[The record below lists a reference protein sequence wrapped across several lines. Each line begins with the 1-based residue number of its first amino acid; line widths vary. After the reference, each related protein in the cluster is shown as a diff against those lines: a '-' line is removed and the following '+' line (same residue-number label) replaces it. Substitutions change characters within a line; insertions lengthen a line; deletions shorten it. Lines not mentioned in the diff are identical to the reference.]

1 MKRLFKA
8 IFILALVLCFTIPA
22 FAIKILPYNVP
33 LQDLMKWDKYSAT
46 LELSNPEGETAT
58 VSWPA
63 TVDFWNYDGATWTFD
78 LPDGDTFVFGKGVL
92 LGGTLELVDN
102 SITVTNASGICV
114 HAVATPVVAYT
125 GWALG
130 FFGQAIISNPAGNA
144 ANAAGGVFEVNVTA
158 EHTGGKTGIWA
169 GIYAGAYS
177 NSTTGGQLP
186 TAGIVVETIA
196 GAEIDGSTV
205 PLMTFMTSGAGTE
218 SKYLFELG
226 NAEAAKTVTTVA
238 DADSAMLRTGGNA
251 ATNIVL
257 KQGIQIIVNNADYY
271 IPLIA
276 V

>member
-1 MKRLFKA
+1 MKKL
-8 IFILALVLCFTIPA
+8 IGILALVTILCLTMALPGLA
-22 FAIKILPYNVP
+22 VKIAPYSQP
-33 LQDLMKWDKYSAT
+33 LHDIVTWNARSE
-46 LELSNPEGETAT
+46 ELIVQNPEGENLT

-63 TVDFWNYDGATWTFD
+63 TVDLINYDGNTWTWD
-78 LPDGDTFVFGKGVL
+78 LPDGDSFAFEKDVL
-92 LGGTLELVDN
+92 
-102 SITVTNASGICV
+102 INASLDIVKPSGIGV
-114 HAVATPVVAYT
+114 HSVVTPIVAYD

-169 GIYAGAYS
+169 GIYAGAFA

-196 GAEIDGSTV
+196 GATIDGSTV

-226 NAEAAKTVTTVA
+226 NVEAGKTVTTNVDA
-238 DADSAMLRTGGNA
+238 DACMLRTGGNV

-257 KQGIQIIVNNADYY
+257 TQGIQIIVNDADYY

-276 V
+276 VADWKND